1 MGIKLETE
9 QMKVLSFLTSG
20 QAAPERNGGDVE
32 RSDRCVRWRP
42 SKATTWR
49 GRHHLN
55 LPHHQVEQ
63 YGGTPALWSAARKT
77 FAEHQGDKRVG
88 RRSSG
93 ALEARRGRAEGF

>member
-1 MGIKLETE
+1 MGSKLETE

-32 RSDRCVRWRP
+32 RSDQCVRWRP

-63 YGGTPALWSAARKT
+63 YGGTPALWSAAGVLYVVNSAAPPKWVRG
-77 FAEHQGDKRVG
+77 Q
-88 RRSSG
+88 SG
-93 ALEARRGRAEGF
+93 GPCKENFC